1 MVVSVGLWS
10 MKGIPCV
17 SSCLELSTDTP
28 NKRVDQVRAERVRW
42 RIVNRFSGVERKIH
56 NPTNIQAVYIST
68 IRVTILTKKSTRF
81 ETTLG
86 GSVTSE
92 PDNLND
98 ELKVSV
104 REGRVPSTNI
114 WSGWRQTSR
123 SDRSKGGS
131 EIPEVGSRG
140 RGEKVLPNLG
150 EQTQGK
156 HGMKMEDNSC
166 ELS

>member
-114 WSGWRQTSR
+114 
-123 SDRSKGGS
+123 
-131 EIPEVGSRG
+131 
-140 RGEKVLPNLG
+140 
-150 EQTQGK
+150 
-156 HGMKMEDNSC
+156 
-166 ELS
+166 